1 MSECVM
7 WDFASNQVADKLL
20 EHWQI
25 DPALVAR
32 QVPNLGVAGEVSAEA
47 AAALGINPGAKLAF
61 RAGGQVSNAFS
72 LNVLEPA
79 EVATTAGSS
88 GAASAVTDRHIADP
102 GQRHH

>member
-47 AAALGINPGAKLAF
+47 AAELGINPGAKLAF
-61 RAGGQVSNAFS
+61 RAGDQVSNAFS
-72 LNVLEPA
+72 LNVLEPGA
-79 EVATTAGSS
+79 VAATAGTSGVVAAVAEKNSS
-88 GAASAVTDRHIADP
+88 DAALT
-102 GQRHH
+102 